1 MRKSNRTAT
10 FIRNQNII
18 TGNGMAD
25 MGLSLAS
32 LNSGSNGNC
41 YYIGSST
48 DAVLVDAG
56 LNAAETLRR
65 MKHLGISTGLLRGI
79 FISHEH
85 TDHIRGLAS
94 LSATLDVPVYI
105 NEKTRLAIKLRL
117 RRQQVI
123 TLRAGEPVQLG
134 TLEVLPF
141 SKTHDAADPVSFLI
155 RHGQITAGVFTDIG
169 RICAEVKRRF
179 SECHAAILES
189 NYDPDMLRDGPYP
202 AVLKNRISGGSGHL
216 SNLEALE
223 LFSNHR
229 SPHLSLLLLGHLSAE
244 NNSPDRALELFRPN
258 AGNVQVAVAGR
269 YAASELHLVSN
280 GIASANSIPSN
291 TGRSIAKQLR
301 LFDLETE

>member
-1 MRKSNRTAT
+1 MIA
-10 FIRNQNII
+10 
-18 TGNGMAD
+18 GNGKVD
-25 MGLSLAS
+25 MSLSLAS

-41 YYIGSST
+41 YYVGSST

-56 LNAAETLRR
+56 LSSAETLRR
-65 MKHLGISTGLLRGI
+65 MKQLGIATGQLRGI

-85 TDHIRGLAS
+85 TDHIRGLAG
-94 LSATLDVPVYI
+94 LSSTLGVPVYI
-105 NEKTRLAIKLRL
+105 NEKTRSALKLRL

-141 SKTHDAADPVSFLI
+141 SKTHDAADPVSFII
-155 RHGQITAGVFTDIG
+155 RHGQLTAGVFTDIG
-169 RICAEVKRRF
+169 RTCAEVKRRF
-179 SECHAAILES
+179 RECHAAILES

-202 AVLKNRISGGSGHL
+202 AVLKTRISGGSGHL
-216 SNLEALE
+216 SNQEALE

-229 SPHLSLLLLGHLSAE
+229 SPNLSLLLLGHLSAE
-244 NNSPDRALELFRPN
+244 NNSPDRALEVFRPH

-269 YAASELHLVSN
+269 YAATTIHLVTNEIS
-280 GIASANSIPSN
+280 SANSLPPN
-291 TGRSIAKQLR
+291 TGRSMAKQLR